1 MNAGEIIGIS
11 IVILFVIVLLG
22 LVFID
27 MHKQNKAKAKKLAF
41 RNAIKPGSA
50 FVFYGENGGG
60 DPFAAEEHYIMVID
74 EKSGWVKLRE
84 EIYSADRSKKPY
96 TTTSSYKKENF
107 VNWILLHKDVQF
119 YENINK

>member
-1 MNAGEIIGIS
+1 MNGGEIIALVIVGILIVTIACIIFSGIS
-11 IVILFVIVLLG
+11 DKRRRALERL
-22 LVFID
+22 
-27 MHKQNKAKAKKLAF
+27 KLK
-41 RNAIKPGSA
+41 NSITIGSA

-60 DPFAAEEHYIMVID
+60 DPFTAEEHYIMVID
-74 EKSGWVKLRE
+74 EKAGWVKLRE

>member
-1 MNAGEIIGIS
+1 MNTTVLIPILIISVLVIGGIA
-11 IVILFVIVLLG
+11 VL
-22 LVFID
+22 VKSKRASNKYNFE
-27 MHKQNKAKAKKLAF
+27 KQKLYDAT
-41 RNAIKPGSA
+41 KPGST
-50 FVFYGENGGG
+50 FIFYGENGGG
-60 DPFAAEEHYIMVID
+60 DPFTAEEHYIKVMD

>member
-1 MNAGEIIGIS
+1 MGVGEIIA
-11 IVILFVIVLLG
+11 LVIVAILIVTIACIIFTGTSDKRHRASERL
-22 LVFID
+22 
-27 MHKQNKAKAKKLAF
+27 KLK
-41 RNAIKPGSA
+41 NSITIGSA
-50 FVFYGENGGG
+50 FIFYGENGGC
-60 DPFAAEEHYIMVID
+60 DPFTAEEHYIKVID
-74 EKSGWVKLRE
+74 EKAGWVKLLE